1 MNTELYKDIDKFIE
15 ENYDEI
21 FKNIGRLIAVDS
33 VRTEPKPGMPF
44 GEGCDKAKNVAMEIC
59 KELGLETRD
68 CEGML
73 CYASVG
79 GDGDKYLA
87 TITHLDVV
95 PVGEGWTSDPFEMVD
110 KEGYIIGRGVLDD
123 KGPSMLCLYA
133 LKYLKDRGVE
143 LKYPV
148 RALLGLAEETG
159 MEDVEHYLKN
169 YPAPLFCFSPD
180 ANFPLCNGEKGI
192 YHGRMVSKLPLG
204 NNIVNIKGGVATNV
218 IPSKCEAWVK
228 ASELKSTDKVDAV
241 MEAGVWHLTAH
252 GIGGHASLPEG
263 TENAIGV
270 MANYILENNIADEN
284 EKRFLSI
291 VSKLNESWKG
301 EGVGCAAPADGKFDY
316 LTIVGGVIGIEDG
329 RFFQSLDSRYP
340 TTTSA
345 ERIVAAIEAVDP
357 GAVSISIDTNEPPFY
372 MELDN
377 PGVQACLSSY
387 NEVTGENA
395 QPYTIG
401 GGTYA
406 RQFPNAVS
414 FGPEH
419 PEREQPAFVG
429 PMHGADEGANKA
441 WLIEALKVYI
451 LTLLKLEQIDF

>member
-1 MNTELYKDIDKFIE
+1 MENIRRNIDKFVE
-15 ENYDEI
+15 ENYEAI
-21 FKNIGRLIAVDS
+21 FRDIGRLIAVDS
-33 VRTEPKPGMPF
+33 VRTEPKEGMPF
-44 GEGCDKAKNVAMEIC
+44 GEGCHNAKNVAMEII
-59 KELGLETRD
+59 KELGLEAKD

-73 CYASVG
+73 CYASIG
-79 GDGDKYLA
+79 GDSDKYLA

-95 PVGEGWTSDPFEMVD
+95 PVGEGWTSDPFQMVD
-110 KEGYIIGRGVLDD
+110 KDGYIIGRGVLDD

-133 LKYLKDRGVE
+133 LKYLKDNNVE

-159 MEDVEHYLKN
+159 MEDVEYYLEN

-192 YHGRMVSKLPLG
+192 YHGRMISKLPVG
-204 NNIVNIKGGVATNV
+204 ENIVNIKGGVATNV

-228 ASELKSTDKVDAV
+228 AAELKSTDKVDAV
-241 MEAGVWHLTAH
+241 LEDGVWHLTSH
-252 GIGGHASLPEG
+252 GVGGHASLPEG
-263 TENAIGV
+263 TENAIGILV
-270 MANYILENNIADEN
+270 DYILANNIADEN
-284 EKRFLSI
+284 DKRFFDI
-291 VSKLNESWKG
+291 VSKLNQSWAG
-301 EGVGCAAPADGKFDY
+301 ECVNVSAPADGKFDS
-316 LTIVGGVIGIEDG
+316 LTIIGGVIGIENG
-329 RFFQSLDSRYP
+329 HYVQSLDSRYP
-340 TTTSA
+340 TSTSA
-345 ERIVAAIEAVDP
+345 EKIVAGITSLDPEAIEVT
-357 GAVSISIDTNEPPFY
+357 IDTAEKPFY

-377 PGVQACLSSY
+377 PAVQACLKSY
-387 NEVTGENA
+387 NAITGENA
-395 QPYTIG
+395 EPYTIG

-429 PMHGADEGANKA
+429 PMHGADEGANKE

-451 LTLLKLEQIDF
+451 LTLLELEQIEF